1 MKVLVIGSSGT
12 IGSKVVEELE
22 GAGHD
27 VVKAARTHGDYQF
40 DMTMKVS
47 IQELFTSVGAC
58 DAVVCAA
65 GAAKYGGATEL
76 SDEDIVFCLANKLMG
91 QVILVRVAV
100 EYVNPGGSITLTS
113 GVLAR
118 EPMPGLAGISLV
130 NGAVESF
137 VMAAA
142 LDLKDTRINVVSPI
156 FVTETVRKMG
166 LDETK
171 IDNMPAAHV
180 AKVYRESV
188 ESTRNGEVLDVR
200 KFR

>member
-1 MKVLVIGSSGT
+1 MKVIVVGSSGT
-12 IGSKVVEELE
+12 IGSAVVAELE
-22 GAGHD
+22 GAGHE
-27 VVKAARTHGDYQF
+27 VVKAAHTHGDHQF
-40 DMTMKVS
+40 DMTDKGSV
-47 IQELFTSVGAC
+47 EGLFKAVGAF
-58 DAVVCAA
+58 DALVSAA
-65 GAAKYGGATEL
+65 GAAKFGGALEI
-76 SDEDIVFCLANKLMG
+76 SDEDLAFCIANKLQG
-91 QVILVRVAV
+91 QVNLVRIGAK
-100 EYVNPGGSITLTS
+100 YIKPGGSFTLTS

-142 LDLKDTRINVVSPI
+142 LDLKDVRINVVSPI

-166 LDETK
+166 LDEK
-171 IDNMPAAHV
+171 QIDNIPAAQV

-188 ESTRNGEVLDVR
+188 EGTRNGEVLDVR